1 MTKLKKQIK
10 CILKKRIGTLQGF
23 VVFLEMEANFAKLV
37 KKAGNHVKK
46 TRRVTATLEILPC
59 QDLRKLKLDMEPFD
73 EEDKKRVSV
82 FLQ

>member
-1 MTKLKKQIK
+1 M
-10 CILKKRIGTLQGF
+10 
-23 VVFLEMEANFAKLV
+23 VFLEMEANFAKLV
-37 KKAGNHVKK
+37 KKAGKHVKK
-46 TRRVTATLEILPC
+46 TRRVTATLRDPC

>member
-1 MTKLKKQIK
+1 MYFGEKNWNSS
-10 CILKKRIGTLQGF
+10 GF
-23 VVFLEMEANFAKLV
+23 RGFLGNE

-73 EEDKKRVSV
+73 EEDNKRVSV